1 MRAVPARH
9 GLPGVGGPGRRTWQK
24 TGWILLAVFVGAGA
38 AGALGSGPLARA
50 SRSQGDVRID
60 YERVV
65 RMRAPTEFRVAVAH
79 GAPARLEV
87 AVETADP
94 LDIDLEGVV
103 PEPLHTRASERGPVY
118 ELATHDGEIR
128 FSLRG
133 VPRRL
138 GYSETRFSIGHDAPI
153 AIRQLVL
160 P

>member
-1 MRAVPARH
+1 MPADSASH

-24 TGWILLAVFVGAGA
+24 IGWSLLAVFVGAGA
-38 AGALGSGPLARA
+38 AGALGNGPL
-50 SRSQGDVRID
+50 SRVSLSHGDVRIE
-60 YERVV
+60 YERVL
-65 RMRAPTEFRVAVAH
+65 RMRAPTELRVSVAQ

-87 AVETADP
+87 AVESANP
-94 LDIDLEGVV
+94 SDIELEGVV

-118 ELATHDGEIR
+118 ELATHDGAIR
-128 FSLRG
+128 FALRA

-138 GYSETRFSIGHDAPI
+138 GYTETRLSIGAAEPV

>member
-1 MRAVPARH
+1 MPAVPSSHRV
-9 GLPGVGGPGRRTWQK
+9 PGVGGPGRRTWQK
-24 TGWILLAVFVGAGA
+24 VGWILLAAFVGAGA
-38 AGALGSGPLARA
+38 AGALGNGPLSRA
-50 SRSQGDVRID
+50 SLSRDDVRIE
-60 YERVV
+60 YERVL
-65 RMRAPTEFRVAVAH
+65 RMRAPTEFRVAVAR
-79 GAPARLEV
+79 GAPARLVV

-94 LDIDLEGVV
+94 SDIDLEGVV

-118 ELATHDGEIR
+118 ELATHDGAIR

-138 GYSETRFSIGHDAPI
+138 GYSETRLSIGDDAPV